1 MIFKCK
7 MPVEDGIET
16 WEGRIASLNKYGSHY
31 EMRIESRSGISV
43 IFGKTICGNFAC
55 IPDFNA
61 GCHLSDLKDRFWNA
75 ERLCEVMG
83 RIDGLTVAYALA
95 AVADKLNY

>member
-7 MPVEDGIET
+7 MPLEDGMET
-16 WEGRIASLNKYGSHY
+16 WEGNITSINKYGSHY

-43 IFGKTICGNFAC
+43 IFGKTAYGNFAC

-61 GCHLSDLKDRFWNA
+61 GCHLSNLKDRFWNA

-83 RIDGLTVAYALA
+83 KIDGFTVAYALS
-95 AVADKLNY
+95 AVADMLD